1 MRILFLSQIVPW
13 PLDAGPKIK
22 SWNVLQHLKEAGH
35 EVWFV
40 SFVRAE
46 EEKYIPKVKE
56 LLDHAWFVP
65 IRRSRIND
73 LYFLIKSR
81 FTGKPFLV
89 ERDHLGS
96 MRDLVKKLIGEN
108 HFDIL
113 HADQL
118 TMAQFFTM
126 PVGDSDG
133 GSNVDSPKRVFDA
146 HNATWKILERA
157 ADESKAP
164 MKWFYQDE
172 MRRLQQFERKI
183 ITDFDHTF
191 TVSEIDKRSFLELSD
206 NPQAI
211 SPKIT
216 PIPIGINS
224 RSYERATNGS
234 PSTPNQIVTL
244 GSLNYP
250 PNADGIRWFIR
261 EVYPFVLQ
269 KKTDAFLWVIGK
281 NPPSDFFEYEKE
293 YSDHLKV
300 TGYVDDLDSY
310 FNQAALAVVPVKV
323 GGGMRVRIL
332 ECFARNVPV
341 ITTTIGAEGIEVSD
355 GDNIF
360 IEDEEEKFAQRIIDV
375 LGNEPLR
382 HKVVGNAKDL
392 LLKKYDWSVVLREL
406 ERVYCDLVSTQVGS

>member
-22 SWNVLQHLKEAGH
+22 SWNVLRHLKEAGH

-46 EEKYIPKVKE
+46 EEKHIPKLKD
-56 LLDHAWFVP
+56 LLDNVWFVP
-65 IRRSRIND
+65 IKRSRISD
-73 LYFLIKSR
+73 IYFYGKSR
-81 FTGKPFLV
+81 FTGHPFLV
-89 ERDHLGS
+89 ERDHLGE
-96 MRDLVKKLIGEN
+96 MRDLVRKLIGGN

-113 HADQL
+113 HADQV
-118 TMAQFFTM
+118 TMAQFFTE
-126 PVGDSDG
+126 PVGDCDDG
-133 GSNVDSPKRVFDA
+133 AKMDSPKRVFDA

-157 ADESKAP
+157 ADESKPP

-183 ITDFDHTF
+183 ISDFDHTF
-191 TVSEIDKRSFLELSD
+191 TVSEIDKSSFLELSD

-211 SPKIT
+211 SKKIT
-216 PIPIGINS
+216 SIPIGINS
-224 RSYERATNGS
+224 RSYERTANGL
-234 PSTPNQIVTL
+234 PSKSNQIVTL

-250 PNADGIRWFIR
+250 PNADGIRWFMR
-261 EVYPFVLQ
+261 EVYPLVLQ
-269 KKTDAFLWVIGK
+269 KSPDAFLWVIGK
-281 NPPSDFFEYEKE
+281 NPPPDFFEYEME

-310 FNQAALAVVPVKV
+310 FDQAFLAVVPVKV

-341 ITTTIGAEGIEVSD
+341 ITTTIGAEGIEVVD
-355 GDNIF
+355 GENIF
-360 IEDEEEKFAQRIIDV
+360 IEDEEEKFAQRIVDV
-375 LGNEPLR
+375 LGNETVR
-382 HKVVGNAKDL
+382 QTVVMNAKNL
-392 LLKKYDWSVVLREL
+392 LLEKYDWSVVLREL
-406 ERVYCDLVSTQVGS
+406 ERVYSDLVSAQVGA